1 MTIAELLKETRMK
14 KKLSQEEAANVLH
27 ISQAY
32 YSRME
37 RGLREP
43 DITLLKGIGEFSG
56 LSIEQ
61 LEEICSVS
69 DAEQK
74 TETIQEPEEKE
85 KKGMETVWLNEFR
98 QIVFLILICLS
109 IPFPICAWVA
119 IYWAYRSKFR
129 KWVVLVTAIFAFA
142 LTFFYDFT

>member
-56 LSIEQ
+56 LSKTP
-61 LEEICSVS
+61 
-69 DAEQK
+69 AEYSH
-74 TETIQEPEEKE
+74 
-85 KKGMETVWLNEFR
+85 L
-98 QIVFLILICLS
+98 
-109 IPFPICAWVA
+109 
-119 IYWAYRSKFR
+119 YR
-129 KWVVLVTAIFAFA
+129 W
-142 LTFFYDFT
+142 